1 MTTPTLVI
9 DSDILIAMARRDQ
22 IAIDFLNA
30 QKLHY
35 TFAISS
41 ITQMELL
48 VGSRSKAHMQ
58 TIESSLSAF
67 HILELTPVITRVA
80 VQLIKQY
87 RFSHGLA
94 LADALI
100 AATAI
105 ANDSP
110 LVTRNQGDFHYISAL
125 VLLPYP

>member
-1 MTTPTLVI
+1 MTATTLVI
-9 DSDILIAMARRDQ
+9 DSDILIAIARRDA

-35 TFAISS
+35 TFAISA

-67 HILELTPVITRVA
+67 QILELTPIITRVA

-105 ANDSP
+105 ANDLP
-110 LVTRNQGDFHYISAL
+110 LVTRNQGDFHYISTL
-125 VLLPYP
+125 VLFPYP